1 MAVEDRKSAVLTVL
15 SRAHAPLRLSEI
27 LARLPDAPS
36 ERTVR
41 RWLVELVRDSHVVK
55 TGKTR
60 ATRYRARLPAP
71 QGLPSP
77 DAGNEPRPH
86 VVARH
91 QATDET
97 RSEQGVFSPASLT
110 ALAHVRRPLFERRPI
125 AYNAD
130 WLDSYRP
137 NRTFYLHHSDR
148 TRMAERGRRTVS
160 SEPAGT
166 YAKRIYSR
174 LLIDLS
180 YNSSR
185 LEGNT
190 YSLLDTQRLVMEGA
204 SADGRLDEET
214 TMILNHKEAIRHLV
228 DRAASIEVTYDEVLT
243 LHYLLSDGLVPPQ
256 HAGGI
261 RDYGVRVDG
270 STFVPL
276 EGQDRLASQMTA
288 VTSKASEI
296 DDPFEQSLFLLVH
309 IAYVQAFADVN
320 KRTSR
325 LCANI
330 PLVRHNLVP
339 LSFNSVATDDYAS
352 AIVAVYE
359 LNDTGPIADLYRA
372 SYFRT
377 CMEYN
382 ATAQALG
389 FDEIRV
395 RYRQQRRRMVA
406 HIVREL
412 LTGDALEAYLESDAP
427 AQVPPESRDHFL
439 TTIREDLT
447 QLSPA
452 RLAGLGVTRQQ
463 FGRWLART

>member
-1 MAVEDRKSAVLTVL
+1 MAVERKKMAVLAVL
-15 SRAHAPLRLSEI
+15 SRDQIPLSLAEI
-27 LARLPDAPS
+27 LARLPGTHT

-41 RWLVELVRDSHVVK
+41 RWLADLVRDGHVEK
-55 TGKTR
+55 TGNTR
-60 ATRYRARLPAP
+60 ATRYRVATLGESPSVAGADVSRRRAVTEDAATDNSVAEP
-71 QGLPSP
+71 QSAFSATSL
-77 DAGNEPRPH
+77 AA
-86 VVARH
+86 VAR
-91 QATDET
+91 
-97 RSEQGVFSPASLT
+97 
-110 ALAHVRRPLFERRPI
+110 VRRPLFERRPV

-130 WLDSYRP
+130 WLASYQP
-137 NRTFYLHHSDR
+137 NHTSYFDQVDR

-160 SEPAGT
+160 DEPAGT
-166 YAKRIYSR
+166 YAKRVYSR

-190 YSLLDTQRLVMEGA
+190 YSLLDTQRLLMEGA
-204 SADGRLDEET
+204 RADGRFDEET
-214 TMILNHKEAIRHLV
+214 IMILNHKEAIRHLV
-228 DRAASIEVTYDEVLT
+228 DRAGSLEVTYNEVLT

-256 HAGGI
+256 HAGSI
-261 RDYGVRVDG
+261 RDHGVRVGG

-276 EGQDRLASQMTA
+276 ESQDRLTSQMME
-288 VTSKASEI
+288 VVRKAAAI
-296 DDPFEQSLFLLVH
+296 HDPFEQSLFLLVH

-330 PLVRHNLVP
+330 PLLRHNLVP

-372 SYFRT
+372 SYYRT
-377 CMEYN
+377 CLEYD
-382 ATAQALG
+382 ATVEALG

-395 RYRQQRRRMVA
+395 RYRQQRRKAVA
-406 HIVREL
+406 HIVSEL
-412 LTGDALEAYLESDAP
+412 LIGNALETYLEREA
-427 AQVPPESRDHFL
+427 ATQVPLEHRDHFL
-439 TTIREDLT
+439 TTVREDLT

-452 RLAGLGVTRQQ
+452 RLAGLGITRQQ
-463 FGRWLART
+463 LGRWIALT

>member
-1 MAVEDRKSAVLTVL
+1 MAVEDKKMAVLAVL
-15 SRAHAPLRLSEI
+15 SRNQAPLGIGEI
-27 LARLPDAPS
+27 LARLPGTQS
-36 ERTVR
+36 KRTVR
-41 RWLVELVRDSHVVK
+41 RWLADLARDGRIVK
-55 TGKTR
+55 TGNTR
-60 ATRYRARLPAP
+60 ATRYRALPTVSD
-71 QGLPSP
+71 GPSAQIAN
-77 DAGNEPRPH
+77 DDT
-86 VVARH
+86 
-91 QATDET
+91 ATDKANRKQRT
-97 RSEQGVFSPASLT
+97 FSRRSLA
-110 ALAHVRRPLFERRPI
+110 ALAHVRRPLFERRPV

-130 WLDSYRP
+130 WLASYRP
-137 NRTFYLHHSDR
+137 NRTFYFDDSDR
-148 TRMAERGRRTVS
+148 TRMRERGQRTLAS
-160 SEPAGT
+160 APAGT
-166 YAKRIYSR
+166 YAKRIYNR
-174 LLIDLS
+174 LLVDLS

-228 DRAASIEVTYDEVLT
+228 DRAGSIDVTYDEVLT

-256 HAGGI
+256 HAGSI
-261 RDYGVRVDG
+261 RDYGVRVSR

-276 EGQDRLASQMTA
+276 EGQDRLTGQMME
-288 VTSKASEI
+288 VTGKAAEI
-296 DDPFEQSLFLLVH
+296 DDPFEQSLFLLIH
-309 IAYVQAFADVN
+309 IAYVQGFADVN

-339 LSFNSVATDDYAS
+339 LSFNSVATDDYTS

-359 LNDTGPIADLYRA
+359 LNDARPIADLYRA

-377 CMEYN
+377 CMEYE

-395 RYRQQRRRMVA
+395 RYRQQRRRAVA
-406 HIVREL
+406 HIVSEL
-412 LTGDALEAYLESDAP
+412 LVGDALERYLESKAATEIP
-427 AQVPPESRDHFL
+427 LEHRHHFL
-439 TTIREDLT
+439 TKIREDLM

-452 RLAGLGVTRQQ
+452 RLAGLGITRQEL
-463 FGRWLART
+463 GRWLALT

>member
-1 MAVEDRKSAVLTVL
+1 MAVEDKKMAVLAVL
-15 SRAHAPLRLSEI
+15 SRDQAPLRLGEI
-27 LARLPDAPS
+27 LARLPGGHT

-41 RWLVELVRDSHVVK
+41 RWLAELARDGHIVK
-55 TGKTR
+55 TGNTR
-60 ATRYRARLPAP
+60 ATRYRALPGVSDGRSPGGAQGPHAP
-71 QGLPSP
+71 ISDD
-77 DAGNEPRPH
+77 DA
-86 VVARH
+86 
-91 QATDET
+91 ATDEPD
-97 RSEQGVFSPASLT
+97 REQWTFSTEGLA
-110 ALAHVRRPLFERRPI
+110 ALAYVRRPLFERRPV
-125 AYNAD
+125 AYNVD
-130 WLDSYRP
+130 WLASYRP
-137 NRTFYLHHSDR
+137 NHTFYFDDSDR
-148 TRMAERGRRTVS
+148 MRLRERGRRTVS
-160 SEPAGT
+160 SAPAGT
-166 YAKRIYSR
+166 YAKRVYSR

-204 SADGRLDEET
+204 GADGRLDEET

-228 DRAASIEVTYDEVLT
+228 DRAGSIGVTYDEVLT

-256 HAGGI
+256 HAGSV
-261 RDYGVRVDG
+261 RDYGVRVGG

-276 EGQDRLASQMTA
+276 EGQDRLTSQMME
-288 VTSKASEI
+288 VTRKAAEI

-309 IAYVQAFADVN
+309 IAYVQAFADVD

-339 LSFNSVATDDYAS
+339 LSFNSVATDDYTS

-359 LNDTGPIADLYRA
+359 LNDTRPIADLYRA

-377 CMEYN
+377 CMEYD
-382 ATAQALG
+382 ATVEALG

-395 RYRQQRRRMVA
+395 RYRQQRWRVVA
-406 HIVREL
+406 HIVSEL
-412 LTGDALEAYLESDAP
+412 LVGDALETYLAGKAATEIP
-427 AQVPPESRDHFL
+427 LEYRDHFL

-452 RLAGLGVTRQQ
+452 RLAGLGITRQQ
-463 FGRWLART
+463 LGRWLALT